1 MKDSPFV
8 RSRQAEWSRL
18 AVYADRFERHGK
30 SSLKSKEI
38 LEFVSL
44 YRRATSDLARAR
56 TLKAHPEVV
65 AYLNQLVGRI
75 HLQVYTTRSMRW
87 DLILDYFRRGF
98 PEAIRRN
105 FRWVAA
111 SALVLLLP
119 AIGAYIAVEANP
131 ALARVF
137 SPKGYVEQMDDAF
150 GSTFGKEGRSPGFA
164 AVGTSFYIFN
174 NVQVSFFA
182 FATGL
187 FFGLGSLY
195 FLAVNGA
202 ILGGV
207 ASIIRQNG
215 LTYNFWSFV
224 APHGGIELTAIVISG
239 AAGMMAGAALINPG
253 PHTRGRALIE
263 AGREA
268 GRMLYGMIAMLV
280 LAALIEASFS
290 PSTFPNSVKIAFGI
304 ANLAAVVTYFAF
316 AGRRY
321 GNQPSAIKL
330 PAAP

>member
-8 RSRQAEWSRL
+8 RARQADWSRL
-18 AVYADRFERHGK
+18 AAYADRFEKKGK

-65 AYLNQLVGRI
+65 GYLNHLVGRI
-75 HLQVYTTRSMRW
+75 HLQIYTARSMRW

-98 PEAIRRN
+98 PEAIRSN

-111 SALVLLLP
+111 SILLLFGP
-119 AIGAYIAVEANP
+119 AVAAYVAVEANP

-137 SPKGYVEQMDDAF
+137 SPPGYVDQIDEAF
-150 GSTFGKEGRSPGFA
+150 GSGFGEKGRSPGA
-164 AVGTSFYIFN
+164 AALGTSFYIFN
-174 NVQVSFFA
+174 NVQVSFMC
-182 FATGL
+182 FATGI

-202 ILGGV
+202 ILGGI

-215 LTYNFWSFV
+215 LTHNFWSFV

-239 AAGMMAGAALINPG
+239 AAGMMVGAALINPG
-253 PHTRGRALIE
+253 PHTRARALIE

-268 GRMLYGMIAMLV
+268 GRMLYGIIAMLV

-290 PSTFPNSVKIAFGI
+290 PSTLPNFVKIAVGI
-304 ANLAAVVTYFAF
+304 ANLAAVIVYFTL
-316 AGRRY
+316 AGR
-321 GNQPSAIKL
+321 KL
-330 PAAP
+330 NPRP